1 MSGATRTVD
10 LVDAIRIARELDL
23 PRGIVWEALVDADLV
38 SGWLHPVHRLVT
50 GTSPV
55 EFREPDDPAAPAV
68 LEVISPSFGD
78 VRIALIRLDGGTRG
92 ESTRLEL
99 SVSDEWGRRSE
110 REALWALRLEQ
121 LHALLRGHPV
131 DWGSWPRRHRAAEPA
146 PCRARGPRAA
156 GASREGTPTGPA
168 PLAPDRL
175 RFAPLMDP
183 PEPGAAPWP
192 VSSST

>member
-38 SGWLHPVHRLVT
+38 NGWLHPVHRLVT

-131 DWGSWPRRHRAAEPA
+131 DWASWPRRHRAADAEARAEAALRPA
-146 PCRARGPRAA
+146 R
-156 GASREGTPTGPA
+156 
-168 PLAPDRL
+168 
-175 RFAPLMDP
+175 
-183 PEPGAAPWP
+183 
-192 VSSST
+192 